1 VATMRI
7 EDNKALLIKNIE
19 LSESLIQEMLRLDTK
34 VDRIMKKPIR
44 LGCFGHF
51 IMLAILCFAVMSL
64 IPLLVERLYW
74 DGDFETVIAIILIMV
89 CFSYM
94 VIVLV
99 INRTALAMKKSDHA
113 KFLKEYPMKRKLL
126 FLKLTAE
133 SVIPA
138 AYWSMECLYAM
149 KTYLNNKRA
158 DNLKEAINILEEE
171 MRHNARMSQLA
182 AIQDQLSQPQFF
194 VGFTID

>member
-1 VATMRI
+1 VAIRI

-19 LSESLIQEMLRLDTK
+19 LSETLIQEMLRLDAK
-34 VDRIMKKPIR
+34 VDKIMKKPIR
-44 LGCFGHF
+44 LGCVTHF
-51 IMLAILCFAVMSL
+51 IIMAILYLALLSL
-64 IPLLVERLYW
+64 LTVLVEGI
-74 DGDFETVIAIILIMV
+74 DMSEGFETVAAISLIMV

-126 FLKLTAE
+126 FLKLTEE

-138 AYWSMECLYAM
+138 AYWSMDCLYAM
-149 KTYLNNKRA
+149 KAYLNNKRA

>member
-1 VATMRI
+1 MAIRI

-51 IMLAILCFAVMSL
+51 VMLAILTVATMML
-64 IPLLVERLYW
+64 IPVLMEGLSAE
-74 DGDFETVIAIILIMV
+74 FETVAGISLIMV

-138 AYWSMECLYAM
+138 AYWSMDCLYAM
-149 KTYLNNKRA
+149 KAYLNNKRA